1 MAAQDVLAI
10 QRMRRHSNSDE
21 PLSPEDLGYDC
32 RALALFVSAVFQ
44 TSVPAS
50 LVGRIPATGRAAQ
63 GSPISSYTYLR
74 CVVRSFD
81 DETIHAT
88 VVNQDCDEEVVTIDY
103 RHTPD
108 YIDFSYLTRILQ
120 EGMTL
125 NLLDCHREDERL
137 IPGLIIVEPDYLLDI
152 SAIASCFEDYGHHPL
167 LFTLHRLK
175 ERQNSKHILLGN
187 FAGSALDDLINHA
200 QYHFADTLQ
209 RNFREKAIEYACCP
223 DFDPSEFKKLA
234 ESQVSNMQAVVAELF
249 GRYNKEKAIL
259 EPSFICEKLGIQG
272 RVDLM
277 TTDLRL
283 LVEQKSGQ
291 NYFLKRHTRNRY
303 GSLHVEKHYVQVLLY
318 FGVLSYNF
326 GLSPKHADIYL
337 LYSKYPLPDGLMQVE
352 PLRKLLREAL
362 KYRNQV
368 VALEY
373 WMAFHGLERILPHLH
388 VSTLNT
394 EHLDD
399 YFFHAYLQPQIETV
413 TTPLQTMKPLER
425 AYFCRMMRF
434 VMREQIV
441 AKVGAQEGV
450 GSAGA
455 DLWNM
460 PLSMKRETG
469 NIFTRLRI
477 VDKNRM
483 AREATT
489 PSRSLSP
496 NKRMISCLTSD
507 VETWS
512 ISTPTTKTRL
522 QT

>member
-1 MAAQDVLAI
+1 MEYITAQDLYQRIEEALATEAQGVANHILHDTLVLCCHEGLRHTRHAFGNLSSQVDYLCRDRHMASQDVLAI

-63 GSPISSYTYLR
+63 GNPISSYAYLR

-88 VVNQDCDEEVVTIDY
+88 VVNQDCDEELVTIDY

-137 IPGLIIVEPDYLLDI
+137 IPGLIIVEPDYLLDN

-200 QYHFADTLQ
+200 QYRFADTLQ

-272 RVDLM
+272 RV
-277 TTDLRL
+277 
-283 LVEQKSGQ
+283 
-291 NYFLKRHTRNRY
+291 
-303 GSLHVEKHYVQVLLY
+303 
-318 FGVLSYNF
+318 
-326 GLSPKHADIYL
+326 
-337 LYSKYPLPDGLMQVE
+337 
-352 PLRKLLREAL
+352 
-362 KYRNQV
+362 
-368 VALEY
+368 
-373 WMAFHGLERILPHLH
+373 
-388 VSTLNT
+388 
-394 EHLDD
+394 
-399 YFFHAYLQPQIETV
+399 
-413 TTPLQTMKPLER
+413 
-425 AYFCRMMRF
+425 
-434 VMREQIV
+434 
-441 AKVGAQEGV
+441 
-450 GSAGA
+450 
-455 DLWNM
+455 
-460 PLSMKRETG
+460 
-469 NIFTRLRI
+469 
-477 VDKNRM
+477 
-483 AREATT
+483 
-489 PSRSLSP
+489 
-496 NKRMISCLTSD
+496 TS
-507 VETWS
+507 
-512 ISTPTTKTRL
+512 
-522 QT
+522 

>member
-1 MAAQDVLAI
+1 MEYITAQDLYQRIEEALATEAQGVANHILHDTLVLCCHEGLRHTRHAFGNLSSQVDYLCRDRHMAPQDVLAI

-32 RALALFVSAVFQ
+32 RALVLFISAVFQ

-50 LVGRIPATGRAAQ
+50 LVERIPATGRAAQ

-200 QYHFADTLQ
+200 QYRFADTLQ

-234 ESQVSNMQAVVAELF
+234 ESQVNNMQAVVAELF

-259 EPSFICEKLGIQG
+259 EPS
-272 RVDLM
+272 RD
-277 TTDLRL
+277 
-283 LVEQKSGQ
+283 
-291 NYFLKRHTRNRY
+291 
-303 GSLHVEKHYVQVLLY
+303 
-318 FGVLSYNF
+318 
-326 GLSPKHADIYL
+326 A
-337 LYSKYPLPDGLMQVE
+337 
-352 PLRKLLREAL
+352 
-362 KYRNQV
+362 
-368 VALEY
+368 
-373 WMAFHGLERILPHLH
+373 
-388 VSTLNT
+388 ST
-394 EHLDD
+394 
-399 YFFHAYLQPQIETV
+399 
-413 TTPLQTMKPLER
+413 
-425 AYFCRMMRF
+425 
-434 VMREQIV
+434 
-441 AKVGAQEGV
+441 
-450 GSAGA
+450 S
-455 DLWNM
+455 
-460 PLSMKRETG
+460 
-469 NIFTRLRI
+469 
-477 VDKNRM
+477 
-483 AREATT
+483 
-489 PSRSLSP
+489 
-496 NKRMISCLTSD
+496 
-507 VETWS
+507 
-512 ISTPTTKTRL
+512 
-522 QT
+522 